1 MTQSTVT
8 VTVTVSQRR
17 GRRLRALAAVS
28 ALGALGML
36 VGLGLF
42 TFGYARG
49 GSYLSD
55 DPGACMNCH
64 VMRDQFDAWNHSSH
78 KNVATCNDCH
88 TPHDNAIN
96 KWFIKGLNGFNHSV
110 AFTTGDFHEPITIR
124 ELNATVV
131 QNNCIECHATAVSQI
146 LGSHEGEALPCV
158 TCHAD
163 VGHRTRK

>member
-1 MTQSTVT
+1 MVQSD
-8 VTVTVSQRR
+8 VSQRR
-17 GRRLRALAAVS
+17 WGRIWALAAI
-28 ALGALGML
+28 GALGVL

-49 GSYLSD
+49 ASYFSD
-55 DPGACMNCH
+55 DPQTCVNCH
-64 VMRDQFDAWNHSSH
+64 VMREQFDAWNHSSH

-88 TPHDNAIN
+88 TPHNNLVN

-124 ELNATVV
+124 DLNATVV
-131 QNNCIECHATAVSQI
+131 QNNCIECHETTVSQI
-146 LGSHEGEALPCV
+146 LGVHEGEALACV
-158 TCHAD
+158 SCHAD